1 MAPRGCR
8 YHRLLRLHVLADS
21 HAVAIRAAE
30 VISRHLRHGGDVGL
44 AGGSTP
50 EGAYRALVSAEID
63 WPRVDAW
70 LTDERHVPLD
80 HPDSNY
86 GMARRALFD
95 AVDSRLHPVPWHAD
109 ALTAAHR
116 YEERLAGVLPAG
128 PAGLEPSLVILGLGV
143 DGHTASLFPDCPQPE
158 PDRDYTAIAVP
169 GKGWRLT
176 ATYDL
181 LGRAHHTLF
190 LACGPAKAEAL
201 ARVLGGAPLP
211 ATRVS
216 AEAGDALWLV
226 DRAAAALI

>member
-1 MAPRGCR
+1 MAI
-8 YHRLLRLHVLADS
+8 A
-21 HAVAIRAAE
+21 AAE
-30 VISRHLRHGGDVGL
+30 VVSGHLRHGGDIGL

-50 EGAYRALVSAEID
+50 EAAYRTLASAPIE
-63 WPRVDAW
+63 WPGVDAW

-80 HPDSNY
+80 HPDSNA

-95 AVDSRLHPVPWHAD
+95 GVAARLHPVPWHDD

-116 YEERLAGVLPAG
+116 YEGHLAELLPSGPAG
-128 PAGLEPSLVILGLGV
+128 PEPSLVVLGLGT

-158 PDRDYTAIAVP
+158 PDRDYAAIAVP

-181 LGRAHHTLF
+181 LARAHHTLF
-190 LACGPAKAEAL
+190 LVCGPAKAEAL
-201 ARVLGGAPLP
+201 AAVLGGAPLP

-216 AEAGDALWLV
+216 AEADDALWLV
-226 DRAAAALI
+226 DRAAAALV